1 MAVALAARVTR
12 EIPADDDACRLDRAW
27 RLTVGRLPTKEERE
41 RLLAYL
47 TQQRALFAA
56 ETAAAAELL
65 PPGSPPVEP
74 AWVTTASVLLNLDEF
89 LERE

>member
-1 MAVALAARVTR
+1 MRVYLA
-12 EIPADDDACRLDRAW
+12 E
-27 RLTVGRLPTKEERE
+27 
-41 RLLAYL
+41 
-47 TQQRALFAA
+47 QRALFAA
-56 ETAAAAELL
+56 DPASAANLL